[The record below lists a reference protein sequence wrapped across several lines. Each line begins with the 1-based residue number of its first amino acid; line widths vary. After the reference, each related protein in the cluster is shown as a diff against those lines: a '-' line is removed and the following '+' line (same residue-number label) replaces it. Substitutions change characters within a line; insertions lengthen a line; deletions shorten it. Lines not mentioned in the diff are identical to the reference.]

1 MKKIFFI
8 VALSLVL
15 VACSND
21 TNSDVTETK
30 TEAVESVSETTV
42 EEETIVEKE
51 TVTEENDDVLVK
63 VEELPYEFTI
73 DEEPDSSDSVYAHY
87 TYTNNSKYPV
97 VGFNL
102 TIHLKDINEK
112 TYASIYDTVMP
123 NETSPSFETFA
134 PKNSNKDDMEFLKLE
149 YNVKN
154 TDNGKEYLITYDY
167 KLKNYDVLE
176 LVE

>member
-42 EEETIVEKE
+42 EEET
-51 TVTEENDDVLVK
+51 VTEENDDVLVK

-73 DEEPDSSDSVYAHY
+73 DEEPDSADAVYAHY
-87 TYTNNSKYPV
+87 TFTNNSKYPV

-102 TIHLKDINEK
+102 TIKLKDVNEN

-123 NETSPSFETFA
+123 NETSSSFETFA
-134 PKNSNKDDMEFLKLE
+134 PKNSNKDDMEFLELE

-154 TDNGKEYLITYDY
+154 TDNGKEYSITYDY
-167 KLKNYDVLE
+167 KLKEYEVLE
-176 LVE
+176 LAE